1 VAKEKLRRESNMAE
15 ATFIQDGDAIDYTP
29 GADVAAGQVVV
40 LSDLIGIAKTA
51 ISANVLGAL
60 AVEGVFDVAKEGGAA
75 VTFGV
80 GDLAYWDDTNKFAV
94 TTDGGGANKLLGKVV
109 KAAADADTL
118 VRVRIG

>member
-1 VAKEKLRRESNMAE
+1 MAE
-15 ATFIQDGDAIDYTP
+15 ATFIQNGDAIDYTP

-75 VTFGV
+75 VTFAI

-94 TTDGGGANKLLGKVV
+94 TTDGAGANKLLGKAV

>member
-1 VAKEKLRRESNMAE
+1 MAE

>member
-1 VAKEKLRRESNMAE
+1 MAE
-15 ATFIQDGDAIDYTP
+15 ATFIQNGDAIDYTP

-75 VTFGV
+75 VTFAI
-80 GDLAYWDDTNKFAV
+80 GDLAYWDDTNKVAV
-94 TTDGGGANKLLGKVV
+94 TTDGAGANKLLGKAV

-118 VRVRIG
+118 VRIRIG